1 MLGLKLNHVSEGG
14 LGVLRRVLFSWEISS
29 ANVQFNNQIILKTER
44 RHVANF
50 VATDGTQATRVTA
63 TLASRLQS
71 FFYSSLMFLLF
82 SIQKARL
89 LHLAN
94 HGALRT
100 LNCLLDVVELCVF
113 EDDLEVRSCEP
124 CCPETFSSGIT
135 KIENT
140 DFDINFNKCPGKSW
154 DHNPDAKELIVTAEN
169 IGGPIVKPKRKPKPT
184 DCHLIV
190 KKREVQLKPDGN
202 PHESGVSDND
212 LSLKPHDCDIALD
225 IVRLNSQPND
235 CITLDISVQTESQPN
250 DFDTASDV
258 VLTDSKPHE
267 SDIASDIVSTNSQR
281 NNCDTDLDKART
293 NSQPNDCDISL
304 DTAWTNSQPNDCN
317 ITLDIVRTHS
327 QRNDCDIAS
336 DIILTNIH
344 VQELDQ
350 KMNLQSPTNVHVSK
364 RNRNCDTNVKLKPI
378 ELGVVLGKGPPVC
391 LHKTPMV
398 LLPDVIPCG
407 SGYWDTPKRK
417 RLNSG
422 TIWGSVPGSPLN
434 QFLGPVTSNTFVD
447 IPRSVSPGE
456 GIFSVAYSP
465 IRQTPVARKS
475 LSF

>member
-1 MLGLKLNHVSEGG
+1 M
-14 LGVLRRVLFSWEISS
+14 
-29 ANVQFNNQIILKTER
+29 
-44 RHVANF
+44 
-50 VATDGTQATRVTA
+50 
-63 TLASRLQS
+63 
-71 FFYSSLMFLLF
+71 LF

-89 LHLAN
+89 LHWAN
-94 HGALRT
+94 HGALKT

-124 CCPETFSSGIT
+124 CCPENFSSGIT

-154 DHNPDAKELIVTAEN
+154 DHNQH
-169 IGGPIVKPKRKPKPT
+169 PKPT
-184 DCHLIV
+184 DCHNLLLKNRKID
-190 KKREVQLKPDGN
+190 LKPDDN
-202 PHESGVSDND
+202 PQSESGDSDND

-225 IVRLNSQPND
+225 IVRSKSQPKD
-235 CITLDISVQTESQPN
+235 CVTVDISVRTDSQPN
-250 DFDTASDV
+250 DFDTASEV
-258 VLTDSKPHE
+258 VLTDSKPQE
-267 SDIASDIVSTNSQR
+267 CDITSDIVRTNSQR
-281 NNCDTDLDKART
+281 NNCDTDLDKPRT
-293 NSQPNDCDISL
+293 NSQPNDCGISL
-304 DTAWTNSQPNDCN
+304 DTAWTNSRSNACN
-317 ITLDIVRTHS
+317 ITLDIVRTNS
-327 QRNDCDIAS
+327 QQNDCDIAS
-336 DIILTNIH
+336 NIIWTNTH
-344 VQELDQ
+344 AQKLDQ

-391 LHKTPMV
+391 LHKTPLV
-398 LLPDVIPCG
+398 LLPDVIPRG

-465 IRQTPVARKS
+465 IRRTPVARKS